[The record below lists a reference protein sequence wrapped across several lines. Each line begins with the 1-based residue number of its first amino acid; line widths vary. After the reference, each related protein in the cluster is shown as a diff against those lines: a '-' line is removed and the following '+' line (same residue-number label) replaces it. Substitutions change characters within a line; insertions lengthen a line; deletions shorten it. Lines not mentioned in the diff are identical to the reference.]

1 VRATSELAGR
11 EMMAA
16 TFGGEDEDRI
26 AMIKERKKDCTE
38 SG

>member
-1 VRATSELAGR
+1 
-11 EMMAA
+11 MAA
-16 TFGGEDEDRI
+16 TFDGDDEGEV